1 MIGASRAAIRTQVP
15 ETLRLVGLSTKLHNY
30 PDQLSGGEQQRV
42 SIARAFVNHPPLLLA
57 DEPSGNLD
65 PVTSIGVMQL
75 LYRINKTGTTV
86 IVVTHDREMV
96 DNMRRRVIEL
106 YEGRVVRDEV
116 SGGYTEESTTEFG
129 LRMRAEMG
137 VGPEG
142 QTNGHDSHDTLF
154 CVMSRLLFFIR
165 EAFRALRR
173 NGAPSMA
180 AIVTT
185 VVTVV
190 LLGVLVP
197 VFQTT
202 QAKSDQV
209 RESLEIR
216 VALFDDATKAE
227 TAALERKLQGIQ
239 HVDSVELI
247 TKKEA
252 LEELR
257 SDLGKDKSAELLTE
271 LHSNPLPA
279 NFRVKA
285 DDAGNL
291 DAVRQAII
299 PPGPDGKPQPI
310 SPIIQETFDRQ
321 TQSDKIEQVTSA
333 LKIVLTVIT
342 ALLIAASLMLVG
354 NTIRLSIYTRRR
366 EIEVMRLVGAT
377 RWFIRWP
384 FMIEGM
390 VVGFAG
396 GLVAILI
403 LWLGKI
409 TIVDPLSDTFSFLAA
424 QNTSTLSFPAL
435 VAILFGSSVLV
446 SAVGSGI
453 TLRRFLKV

>member
-1 MIGASRAAIRTQVP
+1 
-15 ETLRLVGLSTKLHNY
+15 
-30 PDQLSGGEQQRV
+30 
-42 SIARAFVNHPPLLLA
+42 
-57 DEPSGNLD
+57 
-65 PVTSIGVMQL
+65 
-75 LYRINKTGTTV
+75 
-86 IVVTHDREMV
+86 
-96 DNMRRRVIEL
+96 
-106 YEGRVVRDEV
+106 
-116 SGGYTEESTTEFG
+116 
-129 LRMRAEMG
+129 
-137 VGPEG
+137 
-142 QTNGHDSHDTLF
+142 
-154 CVMSRLLFFIR
+154 MSRLIFFIR

-190 LLGVLVP
+190 LLGVLIP

-202 QAKSDQV
+202 QAKSDEV
-209 RESLEIR
+209 RDSLEFR
-216 VALFDDATKAE
+216 VALYDDATQGE
-227 TAALERKLQGIQ
+227 TNSLRRELEAIP
-239 HVDSVELI
+239 HVESVELI
-247 TKKEA
+247 TKRMA

-257 SDLGKDKSAELLTE
+257 QDLGEEKSGDLLSQ

-285 DDAGNL
+285 DDAANL
-291 DAVRQAII
+291 DTVQAAVT
-299 PPGPDGKPQPI
+299 PPGPDGKPKPI
-310 SPIIQETFDRQ
+310 SPIIQEIFDRQ
-321 TQSDKIEQVTSA
+321 QDSQKIERVTGA

-384 FMIEGM
+384 FMIEGV

-396 GLVAILI
+396 ALAAILV

-409 TIVDPLSDTFSFLAA
+409 TIVDPLGDSFSPLGA
-424 QNTSTLSFPAL
+424 QNSSTLSFPAL
-435 VAILFGSSVLV
+435 VAILFGAAVLV
-446 SAVGSGI
+446 SAIGSGV

>member
-1 MIGASRAAIRTQVP
+1 
-15 ETLRLVGLSTKLHNY
+15 
-30 PDQLSGGEQQRV
+30 
-42 SIARAFVNHPPLLLA
+42 
-57 DEPSGNLD
+57 
-65 PVTSIGVMQL
+65 
-75 LYRINKTGTTV
+75 
-86 IVVTHDREMV
+86 
-96 DNMRRRVIEL
+96 
-106 YEGRVVRDEV
+106 
-116 SGGYTEESTTEFG
+116 
-129 LRMRAEMG
+129 
-137 VGPEG
+137 
-142 QTNGHDSHDTLF
+142 
-154 CVMSRLLFFIR
+154 MSRLLFFIR

-227 TAALERKLQGIQ
+227 TAALQRKLQGIQ

-291 DAVRQAII
+291 DSVRQAII